1 MTIDI
6 TPQPHVKRGIYDS
19 VFAALMSQPQYQ
31 LEAYLA
37 LHPEARGR
45 VTVDDIKD
53 ASIKNVFYNAST
65 TI

>member
-1 MTIDI
+1 MDNI
-6 TPQPHVKRGIYDS
+6 TSHSNIKHAIYDS
-19 VFAALMSQPQYQ
+19 VFAALMSQPENQ

-53 ASIKNVFYNAST
+53 ASIKNVFYNA
-65 TI
+65 